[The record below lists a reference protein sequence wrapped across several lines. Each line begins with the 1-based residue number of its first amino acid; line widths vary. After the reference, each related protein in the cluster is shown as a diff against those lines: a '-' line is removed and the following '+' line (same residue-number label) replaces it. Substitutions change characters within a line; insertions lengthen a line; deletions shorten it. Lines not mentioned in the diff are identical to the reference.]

1 VAEDAELPTRQHE
14 MTPDRRGRLE
24 LQHGERRD
32 ERGDSQAELEGQ
44 EREPRVTEQ
53 RRRATLGADEARH
66 VERML
71 ARELARTYGR
81 GGVGAVLEEQ
91 LDEVRVRLEGC
102 HPKGR
107 DAGVVCDGRGG
118 ATGEGGRRVRGATG
132 EGQVRGGE
140 TRGTSVRR
148 GAQAGAKAV
157 QATQP
162 MRCVR
167 CDAPATQTGVP
178 ASSSAITVA

>member
-1 VAEDAELPTRQHE
+1 MTEDAELPTRQHE

-24 LQHGERRD
+24 LHHGERRD

-44 EREPRVTEQ
+44 EREPRVTKQ
-53 RRRATLGADEARH
+53 RRRATLSANEARH

-91 LDEVRVRLEGC
+91 LDEVRVRLESC

-107 DAGVVCDGRGG
+107 DAGVVCDG
-118 ATGEGGRRVRGATG
+118 GGRRVRGATV
-132 EGQVRGGE
+132 EGGGE
-140 TRGTSVRR
+140 IRGTRVGR
-148 GAQAGAKAV
+148 GAQAGAKAG

-162 MRCVR
+162 MRSVR
-167 CDAPATQTGVP
+167 RTRNADGRARL
-178 ASSSAITVA
+178 

>member
-1 VAEDAELPTRQHE
+1 MTEDAELPTRQHE

-24 LQHGERRD
+24 LHHGERRD

-44 EREPRVTEQ
+44 EREPRVTKQ
-53 RRRATLGADEARH
+53 RRRATLSANEARH

-107 DAGVVCDGRGG
+107 DAGVVCDGGG
-118 ATGEGGRRVRGATG
+118 VATGEGGRRVRGG
-132 EGQVRGGE
+132 DVRGGRRV
-140 TRGTSVRR
+140 RG
-148 GAQAGAKAV
+148 GDG
-157 QATQP
+157 
-162 MRCVR
+162 
-167 CDAPATQTGVP
+167 
-178 ASSSAITVA
+178 

>member
-1 VAEDAELPTRQHE
+1 MTEDAELPTRQHE

-24 LQHGERRD
+24 LHHGERRD

-44 EREPRVTEQ
+44 EREPRVTKQ
-53 RRRATLGADEARH
+53 RRRATLSANEARH

-91 LDEVRVRLEGC
+91 LAEVRVRLESC

-107 DAGVVCDGRGG
+107 DAGVVCDG
-118 ATGEGGRRVRGATG
+118 GGRRVRGATV
-132 EGQVRGGE
+132 EGGARFGARGWGAG
-140 TRGTSVRR
+140 RRQGRRR
-148 GAQAGAKAV
+148 GKRRS
-157 QATQP
+157 
-162 MRCVR
+162 RCVR